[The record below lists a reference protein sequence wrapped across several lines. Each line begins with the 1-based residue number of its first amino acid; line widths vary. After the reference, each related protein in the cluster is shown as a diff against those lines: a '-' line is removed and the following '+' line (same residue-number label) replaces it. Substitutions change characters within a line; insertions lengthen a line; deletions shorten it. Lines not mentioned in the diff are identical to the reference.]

1 MCIRPSHSVDH
12 ARDPGKDNIIIIVR
26 KYTTSANDKFRDLQ
40 YYIAR
45 IQRRK
50 RYVKLRWFD
59 RHFLDHEVIVEK
71 DNPNN
76 IHAFNRFLKKK
87 GMQSENTAT
96 LG

>member
-50 RYVKLRWFD
+50 RYVKLRWFHE
-59 RHFLDHEVIVEK
+59 HFLDHKGIVEK
-71 DNPNN
+71 TIQRVFMCSIN
-76 IHAFNRFLKKK
+76 LKRK
-87 GMQSENTAT
+87 GMQSENTTA